1 MSTESCKSKRIKIVY
16 RYTVSQPVSFKGI
29 ITGLK
34 SLLQVSPLDIF
45 LFLDILKPMK
55 LFKRY
60 WMKKVIR
67 GMGFSFL

>member
-1 MSTESCKSKRIKIVY
+1 MIEIKLPESSGEMGFDLHIST
-16 RYTVSQPVSFKGI
+16 
-29 ITGLK
+29 
-34 SLLQVSPLDIF
+34 LDIF

>member
-1 MSTESCKSKRIKIVY
+1 MIEIKLPESSGERGFDILHIST
-16 RYTVSQPVSFKGI
+16 
-29 ITGLK
+29 
-34 SLLQVSPLDIF
+34 LDTL

-60 WMKKVIR
+60 WMKKHIM